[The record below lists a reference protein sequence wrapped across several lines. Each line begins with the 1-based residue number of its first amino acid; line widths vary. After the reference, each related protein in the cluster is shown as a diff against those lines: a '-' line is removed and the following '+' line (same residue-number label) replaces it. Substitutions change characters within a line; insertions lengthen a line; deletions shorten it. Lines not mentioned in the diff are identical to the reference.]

1 VGNNNNLMNML
12 EASVE
17 WLGQRVESVTGFEA
31 TGPSGSQSIDLPQQ
45 AGPSAALHLGRP
57 ERGMDH
63 GGSAPKE
70 VSFLKPKGFN
80 T

>member
-1 VGNNNNLMNML
+1 VGNNNNLMNVL
-12 EASVE
+12 EASME
-17 WLGQRVESVTGFEA
+17 WLGQRMESVIEFEA

-70 VSFLKPKGFN
+70 GVRFFPWC